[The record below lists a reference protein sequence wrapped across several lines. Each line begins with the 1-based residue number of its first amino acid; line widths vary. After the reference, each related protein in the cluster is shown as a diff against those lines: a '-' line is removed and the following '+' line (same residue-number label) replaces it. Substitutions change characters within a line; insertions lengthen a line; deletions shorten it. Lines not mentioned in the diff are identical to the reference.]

1 MGMYQSLQGWKCR
14 SRLQHHNSLQYKQ
27 RTSQPSNYHT
37 LTYPISCL
45 TTPKPHYSQPHRH
58 IHLIHLFSIRIY
70 HDSNKP
76 LHSRSRPDKPLS
88 VSHIITTSLLTCS
101 NGGWGLPRQKFES
114 VQVAFLSIDS
124 FVLSVSWARRGINAP
139 LLRTRSLHLG
149 ESPATFPNAHT
160 ACKCTPVNP
169 SSQTLYTNSAPRYS
183 REKRTITT
191 LTPWPNKN
199 MHSDISLRYPTHHRN
214 C

>member
-1 MGMYQSLQGWKCR
+1 MHPSEPLHHGNVSVAP
-14 SRLQHHNSLQYKQ
+14 RLEVPVSTATPQFSSVQTDHITPLP
-27 RTSQPSNYHT
+27 TP
-37 LTYPISCL
+37 CL
-45 TTPKPHYSQPHRH
+45 TTTKPHYSQPHRH

-160 ACKCTPVNP
+160 ACKCVLPVNFT
-169 SSQTLYTNSAPRYS
+169 S
-183 REKRTITT
+183 
-191 LTPWPNKN
+191 
-199 MHSDISLRYPTHHRN
+199 
-214 C
+214 